1 MAQAIAFLFCLTLL
15 LSYSLNLLLSYSL
28 TLLLS
33 YSLTLLHL
41 EFQVFHRQF
50 IVDQLP
56 QRINPDFKMR

>member
-1 MAQAIAFLFCLTLL
+1 MGNWQTKMQWRKPLHFCFV
-15 LSYSLNLLLSYSL
+15 
-28 TLLLS
+28 LLS

-41 EFQVFHRQF
+41 EFQVLHRQL